1 MATYSNQHWLLS
13 HIRNSF
19 ISTDDTG
26 ICETVMLSDDMPK
39 HYLRKFQTAR
49 NTMDAHRR
57 SGHRAQATTPQ
68 QRNSVPKT
76 TETATPTQ
84 QQQQQRSVPL
94 QHMIPPR
101 IADPPLQEVDF
112 VCYPGLDLSDDEDLD
127 MSTHS
132 FDIQM
137 YPEVGA
143 HRFRSNT
150 AQKLEKLDI
159 AKRKAARIKSV
170 NYNEE
175 VLPPD
180 RQDFFVR
187 KTVNA
192 RPPEQPSTSTSVATA
207 TAKKSEKTSE
217 DDLSDEGVKSKLSE
231 QLAKSPKQT
240 QNRFIQ
246 YARFDGTAQVGMPT
260 KRINVYVNMLP
271 EPDRNY
277 PLKICV
283 LSTAK
288 IIEVIGLVCYKTT
301 LQYPDAV
308 QLKSVQH
315 YALYMTEDNDDMEDF
330 PPLDNREPCS
340 KFGFSHLTLAERR
353 PLAPVTRIDYHN
365 QLGTK
370 SMTSEDGKAA
380 MADAA
385 VNALKNINLNGDVPD
400 AAAAAGSDGGDSPL
414 DHVKEYEQRLLNH
427 NDMLE
432 APMHRTYRLSIIDKR
447 FFKCDVTLSVSGE
460 RIEIDQHKNAKFW
473 AHRKPVSTP
482 IDLVAHCE
490 IVEQRQLKAL
500 LRIWLKSNSSS
511 GMSSSCTSAPIS
523 TSSTTLNMGSSGSQ
537 GIAHSPGSPGHYP
550 PHSSSSPFGFFGGL
564 SNIRFKHY
572 DFDTDVHTAE
582 QIRNK
587 LNCILE
593 MRSSDIRREFLH
605 QRARKQEKHQ
615 AKRQLKL

>member
-39 HYLRKFQTAR
+39 HYLRRFQTAPSI
-49 NTMDAHRR
+49 MDAAYRR
-57 SGHRAQATTPQ
+57 STQRAAQAM
-68 QRNSVPKT
+68 
-76 TETATPTQ
+76 
-84 QQQQQRSVPL
+84 QQQRKSLPKTNTDTAAPTQRTV
-94 QHMIPPR
+94 PPR
-101 IADPPLQEVDF
+101 IADQPLQEVDF

-175 VLPPD
+175 VLPPE
-180 RQDFFVR
+180 RKDFFKR
-187 KTVNA
+187 KTLA
-192 RPPEQPSTSTSVATA
+192 ERPTEKPSTSTT
-207 TAKKSEKTSE
+207 TKSEKGSE
-217 DDLSDEGVKSKLSE
+217 DELSDEGVKSKLTE
-231 QLAKSPKQT
+231 QLARSPKQT
-240 QNRFIQ
+240 QNRFIE

-301 LQYPDAV
+301 IQYPDAV

-353 PLAPVTRIDYHN
+353 PLAPVTRIDYHT
-365 QLGTK
+365 QLATK
-370 SMTSEDGKAA
+370 SMTSEEDKAA

-385 VNALKNINLNGDVPD
+385 VRALQNINLNGDVPD
-400 AAAAAGSDGGDSPL
+400 AGGGEGGDDSPL
-414 DHVKEYEQRLLNH
+414 DHVKEYEKRLLNH

-432 APMHRTYRLSIIDKR
+432 APMHRTYRVSIIDKR

-460 RIEIDQHKNAKFW
+460 RIEIDQQKNAKFW
-473 AHRKPVSTP
+473 TQRKPVSTP

-511 GMSSSCTSAPIS
+511 GGISSSCTSAPINAS
-523 TSSTTLNMGSSGSQ
+523 VMTLNAGSSSV

-550 PHSSSSPFGFFGGL
+550 THGGHSPFGFFGGSA

-587 LNCILE
+587 LTCILE
-593 MRSSDIRREFLH
+593 MRSSDIRREFLL
-605 QRARKQEKHQ
+605 QRMRKQEKQQ
-615 AKRQLKL
+615 AKRQPKL

>member
-39 HYLRKFQTAR
+39 HYLMKFQTATT
-49 NTMDAHRR
+49 TMDAHKRR
-57 SGHRAQATTPQ
+57 SGHRGH
-68 QRNSVPKT
+68 SVPKT

-84 QQQQQRSVPL
+84 RSVPL
-94 QHMIPPR
+94 HHMIPPR

-127 MSTHS
+127 TSTHS

-187 KTVNA
+187 KPVKEHPT
-192 RPPEQPSTSTSVATA
+192 EKPSTSKATEA
-207 TAKKSEKTSE
+207 TAKIADKSSE
-217 DDLSDEGVKSKLSE
+217 DDLSDEGVKSKLSD

-288 IIEVIGLVCYKTT
+288 ILEVIGLVCYKTT

-370 SMTSEDGKAA
+370 SITSEDGKAA

-385 VNALKNINLNGDVPD
+385 VHALKNINLNGDVPD
-400 AAAAAGSDGGDSPL
+400 SGGADGGGDSPL

-473 AHRKPVSTP
+473 AQRKPVSTP

-511 GMSSSCTSAPIS
+511 SMSSSCTSAPIS
-523 TSSTTLNMGSSGSQ
+523 NSITTLNTGSSST

-550 PHSSSSPFGFFGGL
+550 SPFGLFGGM

-605 QRARKQEKHQ
+605 QRVRKQEKQQ

>member
-39 HYLRKFQTAR
+39 HYLRRFQTAPS
-49 NTMDAHRR
+49 TMDGAYRR
-57 SGHRAQATTPQ
+57 SNSHRAAQAMQQ
-68 QRNSVPKT
+68 QRKTLPKT
-76 TETATPTQ
+76 NTDTATPTQ
-84 QQQQQRSVPL
+84 RTG
-94 QHMIPPR
+94 PPR
-101 IADPPLQEVDF
+101 IADQPLQEVDF

-180 RQDFFVR
+180 RKDFFKR
-187 KTVNA
+187 KTVIE
-192 RPPEQPSTSTSVATA
+192 RPTEKPSTSATTKATSTE
-207 TAKKSEKTSE
+207 KSEKGSE
-217 DDLSDEGVKSKLSE
+217 DELSDEGVKSKLSE

-240 QNRFIQ
+240 QNRFIE

-315 YALYMTEDNDDMEDF
+315 YALYMTEDNDDMDDF

-365 QLGTK
+365 QLATK
-370 SMTSEDGKAA
+370 SMTSEDDKVA

-385 VNALKNINLNGDVPD
+385 VQALQNINLNGDVPD
-400 AAAAAGSDGGDSPL
+400 AGGGGDDSPL
-414 DHVKEYEQRLLNH
+414 DHVKEYEKRLLNH

-432 APMHRTYRLSIIDKR
+432 APMHRTYRVSIIDKR

-460 RIEIDQHKNAKFW
+460 RIEIDQQKNAKFW
-473 AHRKPVSTP
+473 TQRKPVSTP

-511 GMSSSCTSAPIS
+511 GGLSSSCTSAPMNAS
-523 TSSTTLNMGSSGSQ
+523 VMTLNAGSSSA

-550 PHSSSSPFGFFGGL
+550 PHGGTSPFGFFGGSV

-572 DFDTDVHTAE
+572 DFDTDTHTAE

-587 LNCILE
+587 LCCILE
-593 MRSSDIRREFLH
+593 MRSSDIRREFLL
-605 QRARKQEKHQ
+605 QRVRKQEKQQ

>member
-39 HYLRKFQTAR
+39 HYLRKFQTATT
-49 NTMDAHRR
+49 TMDAYRR
-57 SGHRAQATTPQ
+57 SQRLQA
-68 QRNSVPKT
+68 SH
-76 TETATPTQ
+76 
-84 QQQQQRSVPL
+84 QQQRKHPEQRSAPL
-94 QHMIPPR
+94 HQHHMMAPR
-101 IADPPLQEVDF
+101 IADQPLQEVDF
-112 VCYPGLDLSDDEDLD
+112 LCYPGLDLSDDEDMD

-175 VLPPD
+175 VQPPD
-180 RQDFFVR
+180 RKDFFQR
-187 KTVNA
+187 KA
-192 RPPEQPSTSTSVATA
+192 LSEPPADKPTISTKTKTTTTLTKSATTTTST
-207 TAKKSEKTSE
+207 KSSSD
-217 DDLSDEGVKSKLSE
+217 DDLSDRGVRSMLTE
-231 QLAKSPKQT
+231 QLARSPKQT
-240 QNRFIQ
+240 QNRFIE

-271 EPDRNY
+271 EPERNY

-283 LSTAK
+283 LATAK

-301 LQYPDAV
+301 LQYTDAV

-353 PLAPVTRIDYHN
+353 PLAPVTRIDY

-370 SMTSEDGKAA
+370 SMTSEEDKVA

-385 VNALKNINLNGDVPD
+385 VHALQHINLNGDVPD
-400 AAAAAGSDGGDSPL
+400 SPL
-414 DHVKEYEQRLLNH
+414 DQVKEYEQRLLNH

-432 APMHRTYRLSIIDKR
+432 APMHRTYRLTIIDKR
-447 FFKCDVTLSVSGE
+447 FFKSDVTLAVSGE
-460 RIEIDQHKNAKFW
+460 RIEIDQHKNTKFW
-473 AHRKPVSTP
+473 TNRKPVSTP

-490 IVEQRQLKAL
+490 IVEQRQLKAV

-511 GMSSSCTSAPIS
+511 GIATSCTSAPSGS
-523 TSSTTLNMGSSGSQ
+523 TATLSGSNVGGGFGHSPSSPRHSSGS
-537 GIAHSPGSPGHYP
+537 
-550 PHSSSSPFGFFGGL
+550 SSSSPFGLF
-564 SNIRFKHY
+564 SSVASIRFKHY

-593 MRSSDIRREFLH
+593 MRASDIRREFLH
-605 QRARKQEKHQ
+605 QRERKQEKHL
-615 AKRQLKL
+615 AKRPLKL

>member
-39 HYLRKFQTAR
+39 HYLRKFQAATII
-49 NTMDAHRR
+49 DVYRR
-57 SGHRAQATTPQ
+57 SHRSQASQ
-68 QRNSVPKT
+68 QRKSMPKT
-76 TETATPTQ
+76 PDTATPTQ
-84 QQQQQRSVPL
+84 RSTPL
-94 QHMIPPR
+94 QHMMPPR

-180 RQDFFVR
+180 RKDFFKR
-187 KTVNA
+187 KVVK
-192 RPPEQPSTSTSVATA
+192 EQPTEKPSTSKTTA
-207 TAKKSEKTSE
+207 TNVKRLEKTSD
-217 DDLSDEGVKSKLSE
+217 DDLSDEGVKSMLTE

-240 QNRFIQ
+240 QNRFIE

-271 EPDRNY
+271 EPERNY

-288 IIEVIGLVCYKTT
+288 IVEVIGLVCYKTT

-315 YALYMTEDNDDMEDF
+315 YALYMTEDNDDMDDF

-370 SMTSEDGKAA
+370 SMTSEEDKVA

-385 VNALKNINLNGDVPD
+385 VRAVQNINLNGDVPD
-400 AAAAAGSDGGDSPL
+400 AGGGDGGGESPL

-432 APMHRTYRLSIIDKR
+432 APMHRTYRVSIIDKR
-447 FFKCDVTLSVSGE
+447 FFKCDVTLAVSGE
-460 RIEIDQHKNAKFW
+460 RIEIDQHKNTKFW
-473 AHRKPVSTP
+473 TQRKPVSTP
-482 IDLVAHCE
+482 IDMVAHCE

-511 GMSSSCTSAPIS
+511 SMTTSCTSAPS
-523 TSSTTLNMGSSGSQ
+523 TASIATLIPGSG
-537 GIAHSPGSPGHYP
+537 GAGLIHSPASPRHQST
-550 PHSSSSPFGFFGGL
+550 HSSSSPFGLFGSA

-593 MRSSDIRREFLH
+593 MRASDIRREFLQ
-605 QRARKQEKHQ
+605 QRERKQEKQ
-615 AKRQLKL
+615 LAKRQLKL

>member
-1 MATYSNQHWLLS
+1 MATYSNPHWLLS

-39 HYLRKFQTAR
+39 HYLRKFQTA
-49 NTMDAHRR
+49 NTAMEAYRR
-57 SGHRAQATTPQ
+57 IHRAAQ
-68 QRNSVPKT
+68 QRKSQGPKT
-76 TETATPTQ
+76 PDTATPTQ
-84 QQQQQRSVPL
+84 RTGPL
-94 QHMIPPR
+94 QHMMPPR
-101 IADPPLQEVDF
+101 IADPPLHEVDF

-175 VLPPD
+175 VVPPD
-180 RQDFFVR
+180 REDFFKR
-187 KTVNA
+187 KVLN
-192 RPPEQPSTSTSVATA
+192 EQPIDKPSTSAAAAAAAAVRATKMNRTE
-207 TAKKSEKTSE
+207 TAN
-217 DDLSDEGVKSKLSE
+217 DDEVSAGGVRSMLSE
-231 QLAKSPKQT
+231 QLARSPKQA
-240 QNRFIQ
+240 QNRFVE

-271 EPDRNY
+271 EPERNY

-308 QLKSVQH
+308 QLQSVQH
-315 YALYMTEDNDDMEDF
+315 YALYMTEDNDDMDDF

-370 SMTSEDGKAA
+370 SMTSEEDKAA

-385 VNALKNINLNGDVPD
+385 LHALQNINLNGDVPD
-400 AAAAAGSDGGDSPL
+400 AGGGDSPM
-414 DHVKEYEQRLLNH
+414 DQVKEYEQRLLNH

-432 APMHRTYRLSIIDKR
+432 APMHRTYRVSIIGRR
-447 FFKCDVTLSVSGE
+447 FFKYDATLSVSGE
-460 RIEIDQHKNAKFW
+460 RIEIDQHKNSNFFM
-473 AHRKPVSTP
+473 HRKPLSTP

-490 IVEQRQLKAL
+490 IVDQGQLRAM
-500 LRIWLKSNSSS
+500 LRIWLKANSSS
-511 GMSSSCTSAPIS
+511 SLPTSCTSAPS
-523 TSSTTLNMGSSGSQ
+523 MTSITSENGVY
-537 GIAHSPGSPGHYP
+537 SPANPRSPFMY
-550 PHSSSSPFGFFGGL
+550 SSSRFGATTI

-572 DFDTDVHTAE
+572 DFVTDVHTAE

-593 MRSSDIRREFLH
+593 MRASDVRREFLLY
-605 QRARKQEKHQ
+605 RERKQKQ
-615 AKRQLKL
+615 LAKRQLKL

>member
-39 HYLRKFQTAR
+39 HYLRRFQTATT
-49 NTMDAHRR
+49 TMDAHRR
-57 SGHRAQATTPQ
+57 SGHRPPQATQQ

-76 TETATPTQ
+76 PDTATQ
-84 QQQQQRSVPL
+84 SSQRSAPL
-94 QHMIPPR
+94 QHMVPPR

-112 VCYPGLDLSDDEDLD
+112 YCYPGLDLSDDEDLD

-187 KTVNA
+187 KPVNG
-192 RPPEQPSTSTSVATA
+192 RPAEKPSTSTATA
-207 TAKKSEKTSE
+207 TVTKAEKTSE

-271 EPDRNY
+271 EPERNY

-315 YALYMTEDNDDMEDF
+315 YALYMTEDNDDMDDF

-353 PLAPVTRIDYHN
+353 PLAPVTRIDY
-365 QLGTK
+365 QQGTK
-370 SMTSEDGKAA
+370 SITSMDDKAA
-380 MADAA
+380 VAA
-385 VNALKNINLNGDVPD
+385 ARALENINLNGDVTD
-400 AAAAAGSDGGDSPL
+400 GAAGTGDGGDSPQ
-414 DHVKEYEQRLLNH
+414 DHVKEYEKRLLNH

-473 AHRKPVSTP
+473 AQRKPVSTP

-523 TSSTTLNMGSSGSQ
+523 ASITSLNAGNNTT

-550 PHSSSSPFGFFGGL
+550 SHSSHSPFGQVSSM

-605 QRARKQEKHQ
+605 QRVRKQEKQQ

>member
-39 HYLRKFQTAR
+39 HYLRKFQTATT
-49 NTMDAHRR
+49 TMDAHRR
-57 SGHRAQATTPQ
+57 SSHRAQAAQ
-68 QRNSVPKT
+68 QRNSVTKPPD
-76 TETATPTQ
+76 TATPTP
-84 QQQQQRSVPL
+84 RSAPL
-94 QHMIPPR
+94 QHMVPPR
-101 IADPPLQEVDF
+101 IADQPLHEVDF
-112 VCYPGLDLSDDEDLD
+112 YCYPGLDLSDDEDLD

-180 RQDFFVR
+180 REDFFM
-187 KTVNA
+187 KKPVNG
-192 RPPEQPSTSTSVATA
+192 RPTQKPSTSNATA
-207 TAKKSEKTSE
+207 TATKAAVPKAEKTSE

-315 YALYMTEDNDDMEDF
+315 YALYMTEDNDDMDDF

-353 PLAPVTRIDYHN
+353 PLAPVTRIDY
-365 QLGTK
+365 QQGTK
-370 SMTSEDGKAA
+370 SITSMDEKTAA
-380 MADAA
+380 AA
-385 VNALKNINLNGDVPD
+385 ARALENINLNGDVTD
-400 AAAAAGSDGGDSPL
+400 GARGGAGGGDSPQ
-414 DHVKEYEQRLLNH
+414 DHVKEYEKRLLNH

-473 AHRKPVSTP
+473 AQRKPVSTP
-482 IDLVAHCE
+482 MDLVAHCE

-523 TSSTTLNMGSSGSQ
+523 ASITSLNAGSNTT

-550 PHSSSSPFGFFGGL
+550 SHSSHSPFGLMGSM

-593 MRSSDIRREFLH
+593 IRSSDIRREFLH
-605 QRARKQEKHQ
+605 QRVRKQEKQQ

>member
-1 MATYSNQHWLLS
+1 
-13 HIRNSF
+13 
-19 ISTDDTG
+19 
-26 ICETVMLSDDMPK
+26 MLSDDMPK
-39 HYLRKFQTAR
+39 RYLWKFQTA
-49 NTMDAHRR
+49 NTAMEAYRR
-57 SGHRAQATTPQ
+57 SHRAAQ
-68 QRNSVPKT
+68 QRKSQIPKT
-76 TETATPTQ
+76 PDTATPM
-84 QQQQQRSVPL
+84 QRTGPL
-94 QHMIPPR
+94 QHMMPPR
-101 IADPPLQEVDF
+101 IADPPLHEVDF

-159 AKRKAARIKSV
+159 AKRKAARIKSI

-180 RQDFFVR
+180 RKDFFKR
-187 KTVNA
+187 KVLI
-192 RPPEQPSTSTSVATA
+192 EQPIDKPSTSAAAAVRATA
-207 TAKKSEKTSE
+207 INRTELASD
-217 DDLSDEGVKSKLSE
+217 DDLSDGGVKSMLSE
-231 QLAKSPKQT
+231 QMARSPKQT
-240 QNRFIQ
+240 QNRFIE

-271 EPDRNY
+271 EPERNY

-308 QLKSVQH
+308 QLQSVQH
-315 YALYMTEDNDDMEDF
+315 YALYMTEDNDDMDDF

-370 SMTSEDGKAA
+370 SMTSEQDKAA

-385 VNALKNINLNGDVPD
+385 LNALQNFNLNGDVPD
-400 AAAAAGSDGGDSPL
+400 AGGGDSPL
-414 DHVKEYEQRLLNH
+414 DHIKEYEQRLLNH

-432 APMHRTYRLSIIDKR
+432 APMHRTYRVSIIDKR
-447 FFKCDVTLSVSGE
+447 FFKCDVTLAVSGE
-460 RIEIDQHKNAKFW
+460 RIEIDQHKNTKFW
-473 AHRKPVSTP
+473 TQRKPLSTP
-482 IDLVAHCE
+482 IELVAHCE

-511 GMSSSCTSAPIS
+511 SLPTSCTSAP
-523 TSSTTLNMGSSGSQ
+523 STTSIATLIAGNANSSFVHSPASPRYPWMYSSSG
-537 GIAHSPGSPGHYP
+537 
-550 PHSSSSPFGFFGGL
+550 FGFFTTI

-572 DFDTDVHTAE
+572 DFVTDVHTAE

-593 MRSSDIRREFLH
+593 MRASDIRREFLQ
-605 QRARKQEKHQ
+605 QRERKQEKQ
-615 AKRQLKL
+615 LAKRQLKL

>member
-1 MATYSNQHWLLS
+1 MATYSNAHWLLS

-39 HYLRKFQTAR
+39 HYLRKFQTA
-49 NTMDAHRR
+49 NPAMEAYRR
-57 SGHRAQATTPQ
+57 SHRAAQ
-68 QRNSVPKT
+68 QRKSQVPKT
-76 TETATPTQ
+76 PDTATPM
-84 QQQQQRSVPL
+84 QRTAPL
-94 QHMIPPR
+94 QHMVPPR

-175 VLPPD
+175 VVPPD
-180 RQDFFVR
+180 RKDFFKR
-187 KTVNA
+187 KVLN
-192 RPPEQPSTSTSVATA
+192 EQPIDKPSTSAAAAAAAAAAAVRATKVSRTE
-207 TAKKSEKTSE
+207 TASDDEVSE
-217 DDLSDEGVKSKLSE
+217 GRVRSKLSE
-231 QLAKSPKQT
+231 QLARSPKQA
-240 QNRFIQ
+240 QNRFIE

-271 EPDRNY
+271 EPERNY

-308 QLKSVQH
+308 QLQSVQH
-315 YALYMTEDNDDMEDF
+315 YALYMTEDNDDMDDF

-370 SMTSEDGKAA
+370 SMTSEEDKAA

-385 VNALKNINLNGDVPD
+385 LHALQNINLNGDVPD
-400 AAAAAGSDGGDSPL
+400 AGGGDSPP

-432 APMHRTYRLSIIDKR
+432 APMHRTYRVSIIGR
-447 FFKCDVTLSVSGE
+447 PFFKYDATLAVSGE
-460 RIEIDQHKNAKFW
+460 RIEIDQLNNHFFM
-473 AHRKPVSTP
+473 HRKPLSTP

-490 IVEQRQLKAL
+490 IVDQGQQRAM
-500 LRIWLKSNSSS
+500 LRIWLKANSSIS
-511 GMSSSCTSAPIS
+511 LPISCTSAPS
-523 TSSTTLNMGSSGSQ
+523 MTSITSGN
-537 GIAHSPGSPGHYP
+537 GVYSPANSRSPWM
-550 PHSSSSPFGFFGGL
+550 HSSSRFGVTTI

-572 DFDTDVHTAE
+572 DFVTDVHTAE

-593 MRSSDIRREFLH
+593 MRASDVRREFLLH
-605 QRARKQEKHQ
+605 RERKQKQ
-615 AKRQLKL
+615 LAKRQLKL

>member
-39 HYLRKFQTAR
+39 HYLRRFQTAPSI
-49 NTMDAHRR
+49 MDAAYRR
-57 SGHRAQATTPQ
+57 STHRAAQAMQQ
-68 QRNSVPKT
+68 QRKT
-76 TETATPTQ
+76 LTKTNTDTATPTQ
-84 QQQQQRSVPL
+84 RTV
-94 QHMIPPR
+94 PPR
-101 IADPPLQEVDF
+101 IADQPLQEVDF

-180 RQDFFVR
+180 RKDFFKR
-187 KTVNA
+187 KTLA
-192 RPPEQPSTSTSVATA
+192 ERPTEKPATSTTGTA
-207 TAKKSEKTSE
+207 TKSEKGTE
-217 DDLSDEGVKSKLSE
+217 DELSDEGVKSKLTE

-240 QNRFIQ
+240 QNRFIE

-283 LSTAK
+283 LATAK

-301 LQYPDAV
+301 IQYPDAV

-353 PLAPVTRIDYHN
+353 PLAPVTRIDYHT
-365 QLGTK
+365 QLATK
-370 SMTSEDGKAA
+370 SMTSEEDKAA

-385 VNALKNINLNGDVPD
+385 VHALQNINLNGDVLD
-400 AAAAAGSDGGDSPL
+400 AGGGGDDSPL
-414 DHVKEYEQRLLNH
+414 DHVKEYEKRLLNH

-432 APMHRTYRLSIIDKR
+432 APMHRAYRVSIIDKR

-460 RIEIDQHKNAKFW
+460 RIEIDQQKNAKFW
-473 AHRKPVSTP
+473 TQRKPVSTP

-511 GMSSSCTSAPIS
+511 GGISSSCTSAPINAS
-523 TSSTTLNMGSSGSQ
+523 VMTLNTGSSSV

-550 PHSSSSPFGFFGGL
+550 THGGHSPFGFFSSV

-582 QIRNK
+582 QIRKK
-587 LNCILE
+587 LTCILE
-593 MRSSDIRREFLH
+593 MRSSDIRREFLL
-605 QRARKQEKHQ
+605 QRVRKKEKQQ
-615 AKRQLKL
+615 AKRQPKL

>member
-39 HYLRKFQTAR
+39 HYLRKFQAASI
-49 NTMDAHRR
+49 MDVYRR
-57 SGHRAQATTPQ
+57 SHRSQASQ
-68 QRNSVPKT
+68 QRKSMPKT
-76 TETATPTQ
+76 PDTATPTQ
-84 QQQQQRSVPL
+84 RSAPL
-94 QHMIPPR
+94 QHMMPPR

-180 RQDFFVR
+180 RKDFFKR
-187 KTVNA
+187 KEVK
-192 RPPEQPSTSTSVATA
+192 EQPREKPSTSKTTA
-207 TAKKSEKTSE
+207 ANVKRPEKNSD
-217 DDLSDEGVKSKLSE
+217 DDLSDEGVKSMLTE
-231 QLAKSPKQT
+231 QLARSPKQT
-240 QNRFIQ
+240 QNRFIE

-271 EPDRNY
+271 EPERNY

-315 YALYMTEDNDDMEDF
+315 YALYMTEDNDDMDDF

-370 SMTSEDGKAA
+370 SMTSEEDKVA

-385 VNALKNINLNGDVPD
+385 VRALQNINLNGDVPD
-400 AAAAAGSDGGDSPL
+400 AGGGDGGGESPL

-432 APMHRTYRLSIIDKR
+432 APMHRTYRVSIIDKR
-447 FFKCDVTLSVSGE
+447 FFKCDVTLAVSGE
-460 RIEIDQHKNAKFW
+460 RIEIDQHKNTKFW
-473 AHRKPVSTP
+473 TQRKPVSTP
-482 IDLVAHCE
+482 IDMVAHCE

-511 GMSSSCTSAPIS
+511 SMTTSCTSAPS
-523 TSSTTLNMGSSGSQ
+523 TASIATLIPGSGSV
-537 GIAHSPGSPGHYP
+537 GLIHSPASPRHQAT
-550 PHSSSSPFGFFGGL
+550 HSSSSPFGLFGSA

-593 MRSSDIRREFLH
+593 MRASDIRREFLQ
-605 QRARKQEKHQ
+605 QRERKQEKQ
-615 AKRQLKL
+615 LAKRQLKL